1 MKLLAI
7 ETTTESC
14 SAALVIGDDLIQ
26 RSELAP
32 RRHAERILPMIDEL
46 LAEGGIHRH
55 ALDVLAVGR
64 GPGAFTGVRLGISLA
79 QGMALGLDRPL
90 IGVSSLEALA
100 MGAPLESEHV
110 LTVIDARMGELY
122 AAAWHRD
129 ETGVLHLQG
138 REHVVAAAALACPE
152 APVWAVIGT
161 GWRVDAE
168 TLRSRLGTTI
178 EWAEGERYPQ
188 ALAVAQL
195 AAEKFRRGEAV
206 APEQVQPVY
215 LRDKVAET
223 LAERAARKR

>member
-14 SAALVIGDDLIQ
+14 SAALALGDELIQ

-32 RRHAERILPMIDEL
+32 RRHAERIIPMIDEL
-46 LAEGGIHRH
+46 LAEAGINRH

-90 IGVSSLEALA
+90 IGVSSLQALA
-100 MGAPLESEHV
+100 LAAPLEAGHV
-110 LTVIDARMGELY
+110 LAVIDARMGELY
-122 AAAWHRD
+122 AAAYRRD
-129 ETGVLHLQG
+129 PEGELQPLG
-138 REHVVAAAALACPE
+138 REQVAPAASLVLPDE
-152 APVWAVIGT
+152 AEWAVVGT
-161 GWRVDAE
+161 GWLAAGE
-168 TLRSRLGTTI
+168 ILESRLGP
-178 EWAEGERYPQ
+178 AVRSAQGERYPQ

-195 AAEKFRRGEAV
+195 AAAKFLRGEAM
-206 APEQVQPVY
+206 APELVQPVY

-223 LAERAARKR
+223 LAERAAQRG

>member
-14 SAALVIGDDLIQ
+14 SAALVLGDTLIQ

-46 LAEGGIHRH
+46 LAEGGISRH

-90 IGVSSLEALA
+90 IPVSSLQALA
-100 MGAPLESEHV
+100 TAAPAPDGHV
-110 LTVIDARMGELY
+110 LAVIDARMGELY
-122 AAAWHRD
+122 AAAYQQDARGEWQLEGAEQVARA
-129 ETGVLHLQG
+129 EQLVLPQ
-138 REHVVAAAALACPE
+138 AAT
-152 APVWAVIGT
+152 WTVIGT
-161 GWRVDAE
+161 GWLAAGE
-168 TLRSRLGTTI
+168 TLRRRLGGGLR
-178 EWAEGERYPQ
+178 WAEGEHYPQ
-188 ALAVAQL
+188 AAAVAQL
-195 AAEKFRRGEAV
+195 AAARYQRGEAW

-223 LAERAARKR
+223 LAERACRG